1 MTSKTLHETT
11 SKKFNKTPNGKIYT
25 SDLQDIYAMLLLAL
39 DLKDEAPKFSL
50 RLWKRH
56 FPFCFTLDEAVEKM
70 TQLNHKFNLSSTSI
84 TLSYTIKHHLA
95 LDLLQKFMDAKLI
108 HSPADR
114 TEDTMKPAI
123 FLQPTPKG
131 VALLQTFCEKQGMK
145 LESHPPILYSSLS
158 TMRLFHFERSAT
170 TDTIVYSSHL
180 VSLLFTKFIGDK
192 PNVWSAFDQ
201 PELISIP
208 RKRQSSTDFGFC
220 SSDIYAEEE
229 SIESDHPLVQASPF
243 AHRFFTNP
251 DSDSLMQ
258 YYTSSKGVRMCYRKP
273 FEEFTTEYCFTGK
286 AALQWLMDCT
296 DVMYVHEGGQIC
308 DLLLKSELVVAITA
322 SPSLSPKVGFKTT
335 RDSFYTL
342 SEKGWHLI
350 KGVTSSK
357 DGEEATSDI
366 SSDETVIKKLRLHD
380 VLKDPG
386 MLHLFR
392 AHLESEFCS
401 ENLFV
406 YSEIS
411 TLLDQMGVL
420 EGFLA
425 SESSD
430 VRERDLIIQ
439 KLSDECLSKAYSI
452 YSTFLTVGAPKE
464 LNINHDLKQEIS
476 KVMMHPNSPCA
487 RTTFTIEEKGE
498 IDIASLR
505 CGESLRMSSSAAL
518 ISVVSPRV
526 DRTLA
531 VLRQMKPLLL
541 GVREHIFLLMKDDSL
556 PKFLGS
562 ETFKEGVSGMIFRR
576 SKASD

>member
-11 SKKFNKTPNGKIYT
+11 SKKFDKTPNGKIYT

-50 RLWKRH
+50 KLWKRY

-114 TEDTMKPAI
+114 TEDTMKPVI

-145 LESHPPILYSSLS
+145 SENHPPIMYSSLN
-158 TMRLFHFERSAT
+158 TMHLFHFERGAT

-180 VSLLFTKFIGDK
+180 VSLLFTKLIGDK

-208 RKRQSSTDFGFC
+208 RKRQSSSEFDFC
-220 SSDIYAEEE
+220 SRNLTAEGESEE
-229 SIESDHPLVQASPF
+229 IEHPSVQASPF

-258 YYTSSKGVRMCYRKP
+258 YYVSNRGVRMCHNKQ
-273 FEEFTTEYCFTGK
+273 FENDKAEYCFTGK

-308 DLLLKSELVVAITA
+308 DLLLRSELVLPIIG
-322 SPSLSPKVGFKTT
+322 SPSQAPKVGFKTT

-342 SEKGWHLI
+342 TEKGWNLI
-350 KGVTSSK
+350 RGVSSSK
-357 DGEEATSDI
+357 DGEEVTTDT
-366 SSDETVIKKLRLHD
+366 SSDESVIKKLRLHD

-406 YSEIS
+406 YGEIS

-420 EGFLA
+420 DGFI
-425 SESSD
+425 ENETSD
-430 VRERDLIIQ
+430 VKERDVIIQ
-439 KLSDECLSKAYSI
+439 KLSDDCLSKAYGV

-464 LNINHDLKQEIS
+464 LNINHELKQDIS

-498 IDIASLR
+498 IDITSASLK
-505 CGESLRMSSSAAL
+505 CSESLRMSSSAAL
-518 ISVVSPRV
+518 ITSVVSPRV

-531 VLRQMKPLLL
+531 VLKHMKPLLL
-541 GVREHIFLLMKDDSL
+541 NVREHIFLLMRDDSL
-556 PKFLGS
+556 PKFLAS
-562 ETFKEGVSGMIFRR
+562 ETFKEGVSGMIFRKR
-576 SKASD
+576 